1 MKTLIQIAGVIDPEE
16 ARMLVEC
23 GVDHLGFPLRLAL
36 HKEDLSENDAARII
50 RSLRPPAH
58 GVLITYLS
66 DAGEIDLLCRK
77 LGASIVQLHADITP
91 EALSRLKAI
100 APDLRTIKSLIVRN
114 DNLSELKAAVH
125 DFSPYVDAF
134 ITDTFDPATGA
145 CGATG
150 KIHDWRIS
158 RKLVEHSPRP
168 VILAGGLNP
177 KNVRKAILEVRPAGV
192 DAHTGVEDKDG
203 RKNRECVKAFVSEAR
218 EAFETL

>member
-1 MKTLIQIAGVIDPEE
+1 
-16 ARMLVEC
+16 MLVEC

-36 HKEDLSENDAARII
+36 HKEDLPENDAARII
-50 RSLRPPAH
+50 RSLRPPAY

-77 LGASIVQLHADITP
+77 LGASIVQLHGDITP
-91 EALSRLKAI
+91 EALSRLRAL
-100 APDLRTIKSLIVRN
+100 APDLRTIKSLIVRA
-114 DNLSELKAAVH
+114 DNLPELKAAVRNL
-125 DFSPYVDAF
+125 SPYVDAF
-134 ITDTFDPATGA
+134 IIDTFDPATGA

-177 KNVRKAILEVRPAGV
+177 ENVRSAILEVRPAGV
-192 DAHTGVEDKDG
+192 DVHTGVEDKDG
-203 RKNRECVKAFVSEAR
+203 RKNRERVNAFVSEAG
-218 EAFETL
+218 ETFETL